1 MLFLRGTSV
10 LLESRSMR
18 GAREDRFGYVVET
31 IIPVLDCTN
40 HPNRSMVS
48 TSMYAHTSECVYIE
62 PT

>member
-1 MLFLRGTSV
+1 
-10 LLESRSMR
+10 MR